1 MASLNKVTLIGNL
14 GRDPEI
20 RYMPDGTPVA
30 SVSLATS
37 EVWKDRDGERQ
48 ESTEWHRLV
57 FFRGLAKVIE
67 EYLVKGSTIY
77 VEGKLK
83 TRKWQ
88 DKEGKDQSSTEI
100 HVRELLM
107 LGGKR
112 KNEGSEG
119 PAGQRFQDDLG
130 DDDVP
135 Y

>member
-14 GRDPEI
+14 GRDPEL
-20 RYMPDGTPVA
+20 RYMPDGNPVA
-30 SVSLATS
+30 NANLATS
-37 EVWKDRDGERQ
+37 EVWKDKDGDRQ
-48 ESTEWHRLV
+48 EATEWHRLV
-57 FFRGLAKVIE
+57 FFRGLAKVVD

-88 DKEGKDQSSTEI
+88 DKDGKDQYTTEI

-112 KNEGSEG
+112 KDEGAES
-119 PAGQRFQDDLG
+119 PAGQRFQDDLSE
-130 DDDVP
+130 DDVP
-135 Y
+135 F